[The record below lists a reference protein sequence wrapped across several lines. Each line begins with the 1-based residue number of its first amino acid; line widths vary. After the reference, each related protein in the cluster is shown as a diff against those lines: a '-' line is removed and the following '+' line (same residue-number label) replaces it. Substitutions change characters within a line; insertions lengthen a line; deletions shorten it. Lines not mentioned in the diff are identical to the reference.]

1 MWKPPYGYRFKEG
14 EKGKL
19 EIVEAEAL
27 IILRCF
33 REYVAGVSPR
43 EIAKRLR
50 DEGVPSPSGRPWTH
64 EAILGGMSKAL
75 GGRRSGII
83 GNRTYLGQL
92 HWGVGRYSLDPATG
106 KRVARPPTEEPLVID
121 VPAYRIV
128 PDDLW
133 QAAHARADARA
144 VQNNIVDLKGRRV
157 RQPTSRNSRPLADL
171 VYCGTCGS
179 HMILAFGRGDGRY
192 RCSSAHKG
200 FGCSHTK
207 SYDTKMVQSS
217 VREYLRDKFKDKK
230 LIEAQLETYTA
241 RWNELA
247 ASMRKKLGK
256 TQKRLADI
264 EAELTRVQ
272 TGYVKGILAEDDV
285 KKIAGPLLDERA
297 HLREREASAK
307 NDIKPVGLH
316 PKAFAFCQNFIEQL
330 PVDLDDMSVGIR
342 MAFRN
347 MVGRVVVKETAPRAA
362 YDVEVELFSEA
373 LTGGVNLSP
382 PTGGHEKLI
391 AEQRLAR
398 SDNIGSGS
406 PAPTLSYQRRLV
418 SLGEWHEKVAA

>member
-1 MWKPPYGYRFKEG
+1 
-14 EKGKL
+14 
-19 EIVEAEAL
+19 
-27 IILRCF
+27 
-33 REYVAGVSPR
+33 
-43 EIAKRLR
+43 
-50 DEGVPSPSGRPWTH
+50 
-64 EAILGGMSKAL
+64 
-75 GGRRSGII
+75 
-83 GNRTYLGQL
+83 
-92 HWGVGRYSLDPATG
+92 
-106 KRVARPPTEEPLVID
+106 
-121 VPAYRIV
+121 
-128 PDDLW
+128 
-133 QAAHARADARA
+133 
-144 VQNNIVDLKGRRV
+144 
-157 RQPTSRNSRPLADL
+157 
-171 VYCGTCGS
+171 
-179 HMILAFGRGDGRY
+179 MILAFGRGDGRY

-272 TGYVKGILAEDDV
+272 TGYVKGILAEEDV